1 MGGNAPRTMTTIK
14 TKTPKKR
21 DFISFLPCTSTIS
34 LHLMPSTSLP
44 ILPLPIPKPR
54 AELRKDTMASP
65 AKDRVMPQRPTT
77 LVMIPLWIPEF
88 SRALELELDLG
99 FVGESGEVDVAIV
112 CKSGGTSLSTRGR
125 ECSRP
130 PQDEM

>member
-1 MGGNAPRTMTTIK
+1 MKGDIPRTMTTIK

-34 LHLMPSTSLP
+34 LHLMPPTSLA

-54 AELRKDTMASP
+54 AELWKDTMARP

-77 LVMIPLWIPEF
+77 LVMIPLCMSEF
-88 SRALELELDLG
+88 NRALELELDL
-99 FVGESGEVDVAIV
+99 ESGEVIV
-112 CKSGGTSLSTRGR
+112 CKSEGTSLSTRGR
-125 ECSRP
+125 E
-130 PQDEM
+130 